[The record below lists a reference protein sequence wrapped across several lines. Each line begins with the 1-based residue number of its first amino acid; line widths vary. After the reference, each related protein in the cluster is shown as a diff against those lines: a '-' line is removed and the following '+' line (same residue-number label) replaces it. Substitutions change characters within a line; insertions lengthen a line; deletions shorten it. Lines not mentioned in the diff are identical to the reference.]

1 MKTNALLSS
10 PISVDEFPAGTIAL
24 VVGTQGP
31 KNQRRQERAPQLRIG
46 MALAGN
52 DRTVWLERVAF
63 IILWLCGVFSVG
75 YSLKT
80 LLSLPWP
87 G

>member
-10 PISVDEFPAGTIAL
+10 PILVDEFPAGTTDLI
-24 VVGTQGP
+24 VGTQGL
-31 KNQRRQERAPQLRIG
+31 KNQRRQERAPQIRIG
-46 MALAGN
+46 MALIDN
-52 DRTVWLERVAF
+52 DRTVWFERVAF
-63 IILWLCGVFSVG
+63 IILWLCGLLSVG